1 MSRALTTDLARWD
14 PREAVEAKDALLAIE
29 DHPGLQAIYRA
40 VEARKVGLVEQVAG
54 MPPTQDGSVYADLL
68 GQVKALTDFPLII
81 EGIIQN
87 GRAKENDLRAHE
99 QEN

>member
-1 MSRALTTDLARWD
+1 MTTNLAHWD
-14 PREAVEAKDALLAIE
+14 PREAVQAKDDLLAIE
-29 DHPGLQAIYRA
+29 DHPGLQAVLRA
-40 VEARKVGLVEQVAG
+40 VEARKIALVEQVAG
-54 MPPTQDGSVYADLL
+54 MPPSQDGAVYADLL